1 MLPAM
6 LLVILICAAG
16 GQLCDRIAQPVDN
29 CSNSAL
35 VAQIILAKTGL
46 YDGSQ
51 QLKISC
57 GKIRP

>member
-1 MLPAM
+1 M
-6 LLVILICAAG
+6 LLVILICAA

-35 VAQIILAKTGL
+35 AAQVILAKTGL

-57 GKIRP
+57 ERIRP